1 MKITVKEAIKS
12 VLKVVEDRPT
22 QEGAIIMYHFL
33 NGILV
38 GGSVDIKKELRETV
52 DPVIIDDVDP
62 VIIDELLKR
71 TKEHET

>member
-12 VLKVVEDRPT
+12 VLSVVENRPT

-38 GGSVDIKKELRETV
+38 GGSVDLKKELRETV
-52 DPVIIDDVDP
+52 DSVIV
-62 VIIDELLKR
+62 DELLKR
-71 TKEHET
+71 TKNHET

>member
-12 VLKVVEDRPT
+12 VLNVVENRPT

-38 GGSVDIKKELRETV
+38 GGSVDLKKELRETV
-52 DPVIIDDVDP
+52 DAVIV
-62 VIIDELLKR
+62 DELLKR
-71 TKEHET
+71 TKDHET

>member
-12 VLKVVEDRPT
+12 VLHVVENRPT

-38 GGSVDIKKELRETV
+38 GGSIDLKKELRETV
-52 DPVIIDDVDP
+52 DTVIV
-62 VIIDELLKR
+62 DELLKR

>member
-12 VLKVVEDRPT
+12 VLRVVENRPT

-38 GGSVDIKKELRETV
+38 GGSVDLQKELRE
-52 DPVIIDDVDP
+52 PADDVI
-62 VIIDELLKR
+62 VDELLKR

>member
-12 VLKVVEDRPT
+12 VLNVVENLPT

-38 GGSVDIKKELRETV
+38 GGSVDLKKELRETV
-52 DPVIIDDVDP
+52 DAVIV
-62 VIIDELLKR
+62 DELLKR
-71 TKEHET
+71 TKDHET

>member
-12 VLKVVEDRPT
+12 VLNVVEDRPA
-22 QEGAIIMYHFL
+22 QEVAIIMYHFL

-38 GGSVDIKKELRETV
+38 GGSIDLKKELRETV
-52 DPVIIDDVDP
+52 DTVIV
-62 VIIDELLKR
+62 DELLKR

>member
-12 VLKVVEDRPT
+12 VLQVVENRPT

-38 GGSVDIKKELRETV
+38 GGSIDLKKELRETV
-52 DPVIIDDVDP
+52 DTVIV
-62 VIIDELLKR
+62 DELLKR
-71 TKEHET
+71 TKDHET

>member
-12 VLKVVEDRPT
+12 VLHVVENRPT

-38 GGSVDIKKELRETV
+38 GGSIDLKKELRETA
-52 DPVIIDDVDP
+52 DTVIV
-62 VIIDELLKR
+62 DELLKR
-71 TKEHET
+71 TKNHET

>member
-22 QEGAIIMYHFL
+22 QDGAIIMYHFL

-38 GGSVDIKKELRETV
+38 GGSIDLQKELRETV
-52 DPVIIDDVDP
+52 DAVFV
-62 VIIDELLKR
+62 DELLKR
-71 TKEHET
+71 TKDHET